1 VLLGACAP
9 GERPA
14 GPVPAWPSTA
24 TGTDHI
30 PEQEVPEGPGRA
42 TVALP
47 PSDRTRL
54 GLPEV
59 SGTAIDPTALP
70 PLDEVQWADPEVVA
84 VRFVLVRTNYR
95 ADQDPMALRAGSS
108 PYVVPR
114 LGAEFAWSSGGQA
127 GLAELRAQ
135 GAVFAGDV
143 VGAATTERSHNRS
156 VVDLTVR
163 RSTSVGGEPGSA
175 RVSLW
180 RLTLV
185 RDAASGH
192 WQVAD
197 VQLL

>member
-1 VLLGACAP
+1 M
-9 GERPA
+9 
-14 GPVPAWPSTA
+14 
-24 TGTDHI
+24 
-30 PEQEVPEGPGRA
+30 
-42 TVALP
+42 
-47 PSDRTRL
+47 
-54 GLPEV
+54 
-59 SGTAIDPTALP
+59 ALP

-84 VRFVLVRTNYR
+84 VRFALLRTNYR
-95 ADQDPMALRAGSS
+95 ADEEPAALRARLR

-114 LGAEFAWSSGGQA
+114 LDAELAWSSGGQA

-143 VGAATTERSHNRS
+143 VGAATTERSERRS

-197 VQLL
+197 VQVS